1 MRPASPSSPT
11 LILIRTVSNALIS
24 QIFYLFFF
32 KSLCK
37 ILITPACVYLL
48 TLICTN
54 VLIACLANRQMDT
67 IINYA

>member
-1 MRPASPSSPT
+1 MLSSQT
-11 LILIRTVSNALIS
+11 LILLGTVSNPLIS
-24 QIFYLFFF
+24 QTFFLFFF

-54 VLIACLANRQMDT
+54 VLIARLANRQMD
-67 IINYA
+67 